1 MTDTSDNEVLR
12 ASYTSEQFQGRCRFR
27 FINAAIAVGTEVLPL
42 TATLAVPTGS
52 VLTFASTTG
61 VLVGM
66 SASDLYGA
74 AIIPA
79 GTLVRAV
86 TATTVTL
93 TNAVA
98 GGGLLLGDVINFA
111 PVSHVQRLA
120 FAGALFTGNVDLAM
134 LAMAVLANATNRT
147 NCLANPNIPG
157 GNILDSDIDFQVN
170 SVLTGIATS
179 RGW

>member
-1 MTDTSDNEVLR
+1 MTDTSDNEGLR
-12 ASYTSEQFQGRCRFR
+12 ASYTSERFQGCCRLG
-27 FINAAIAVGTEVLPL
+27 FIKAGIEVGAEVLPL

-98 GGGLLLGDVINFA
+98 GGGLLLGDVINFS
-111 PVSHVQRLA
+111 PLTHFQRLA
-120 FAGALFTGNVDLAM
+120 FTRALFPGNVHLAM
-134 LAMAVLANATNRT
+134 LPL
-147 NCLANPNIPG
+147 
-157 GNILDSDIDFQVN
+157 
-170 SVLTGIATS
+170 
-179 RGW
+179 